1 MNDLDKALDGLVRR
15 TTDGKLQWVRSVAS
29 NEFVASIDSISVIIR
44 DTSER
49 SVFGSGHHQLAI
61 LGDSGDVVAV
71 LPEFTPLG
79 APEAPDA
86 RRATPERSRQLA
98 QLYNAAR
105 RSALN
110 TEATLDK
117 LVKAL
122 AD

>member
-1 MNDLDKALDGLVRR
+1 MNGLDKALDGLVRR

-61 LGDSGDVVAV
+61 LGDSGDVVEV
-71 LPEFTPLG
+71 LPDFAAFG
-79 APEAPDA
+79 SPETSDV
-86 RRATPERSRQLA
+86 RRATPEQARQLA
-98 QLYNAAR
+98 QLYNMAR

-110 TEATLDK
+110 TEATVEK